1 LRFKLV
7 TEIKPTGSFEF
18 AGQAVPFS
26 AGQSVASALLCAGIV
41 TCRTTLL
48 SNAPRAPY
56 CMMGVCFECA
66 VFVEGVG
73 VRQACMLPAVAG
85 MKVRPEGNAK

>member
-1 LRFKLV
+1 MRFKPV
-7 TEIKPTGSFEF
+7 TEVKPAGSFEF

-26 AGQSVASALLCAGIV
+26 AGQSVAAALLCAGIV
-41 TCRTTLL
+41 TCRTTLA

-66 VFVEGVG
+66 VFVESVG
-73 VRQACMLPAVAG
+73 IKQACMLPAVAG
-85 MKVRPEGNAK
+85 MKIRPALKAK